1 VKAPERKAQECVQ
14 VVFVMLGAHIFQGGV
29 VLQFM
34 LTVHHLDVDLR
45 QGLVDAGE
53 ALQNVCRSTSEFVPA
68 GPLLNPLFQHG
79 PLLLMGTCC
88 NSVMKSDARIC

>member
-1 VKAPERKAQECVQ
+1 
-14 VVFVMLGAHIFQGGV
+14 
-29 VLQFM
+29 
-34 LTVHHLDVDLR
+34 
-45 QGLVDAGE
+45 
-53 ALQNVCRSTSEFVPA
+53 VPA